1 MTAPTTRGFR
11 AGPARGRGAPDNRE
25 GRHASA
31 HTALEDD
38 GWGMPAPVEGDDAP
52 AGDAGGQIATVVQTE
67 TARSLVQR
75 NDSGDAGPAATVNPY
90 RGCEHGCVYCYA
102 RPNHSRLDL
111 SPGLDFETR
120 LFAKTN
126 AAELLRTELRRPGYR
141 AVPVMLGAATDGWQ
155 PIERSH
161 RLSRAVLEVF
171 AQSRH
176 PVQIVT
182 KAALVERDLD
192 LLAPMAAQ
200 GLVAVT
206 VSITT
211 LDTDLARRMEPRAS
225 APARR
230 LRTIEAMAN
239 AGVPVGVNVAPV
251 VPVLTD
257 HELEAILAAA
267 AQAGAAHAG
276 WVLLRLPWEVAPL
289 FRDWLALHYPLKAA
303 HVMARMQDL
312 RGGRDYDSRF
322 GTRMRGEGPLAD
334 LLAQRFQRA
343 CRRLGLCTRGPDLD
357 CSRFRP
363 PPDARQPD
371 LFGP

>member
-11 AGPARGRGAPDNRE
+11 PGPARGRGAPDNRE
-25 GRHASA
+25 GRHATA

-38 GWGMPAPVEGDDAP
+38 GWGPPAPVEGEP
-52 AGDAGGQIATVVQTE
+52 AGDAPDGQVATVVQAE

-75 NDSGDAGPAATVNPY
+75 NESGDAGPAATVNPY
-90 RGCEHGCVYCYA
+90 RGCEHGCIYCYA

-126 AAELLRTELRRPGYR
+126 AAELLRAELRRPGYR
-141 AVPVMLGAATDGWQ
+141 PVPVMLGAATDGWQ

-171 AQSRH
+171 AQCRH

-192 LLAPMAAQ
+192 LLAPMAEQ

-230 LRTIEAMAN
+230 LRTIETLAA
-239 AGVPVGVNVAPV
+239 AGIPVGVNVAPV

-267 AQAGAAHAG
+267 AQAGAGHAG

-289 FRDWLALHYPLKAA
+289 FRDWLALHYPLKAG

-334 LLAQRFQRA
+334 LLAQRFAHA
-343 CRRLGLCTRGPDLD
+343 CRRLGLASGGPALD
-357 CSRFRP
+357 ASRFRP
-363 PPDARQPD
+363 PPDDRQPD
-371 LFGP
+371 LFAT